1 MSIDQ
6 ILVIAI
12 IICALSLPS
21 LLAAYADG
29 RPPRA
34 GSIMVLIG
42 GVLLAYAL
50 TQKPGGY
57 RFDEIPHVFLREI
70 ANILNRP

>member
-1 MSIDQ
+1 MSTDQ
-6 ILVIAI
+6 ILVIGIVICVLAI
-12 IICALSLPS
+12 PS
-21 LLAAYADG
+21 LLAAYSEG

-42 GVLLAYAL
+42 GVLLAVAI

-57 RFDEIPHVFLREI
+57 RFEQVPRVFMQVI
-70 ANILNRP
+70 ANAVN

>member
-6 ILVIAI
+6 ILVVAL

-21 LLAAYADG
+21 MLSAYSEG
-29 RPPRA
+29 RAPRV

-57 RFDEIPHVFLREI
+57 QFNDIPHVFLREI
-70 ANILNRP
+70 ANIMN

>member
-6 ILVIAI
+6 ILVISI

-21 LLAAYADG
+21 LLAAYSED
-29 RPPRA
+29 RPPRVGA
-34 GSIMVLIG
+34 IMVLIG

-57 RFDEIPHVFLREI
+57 RFNDIPHVFLREI
-70 ANILNRP
+70 ANIMN

>member
-1 MSIDQ
+1 
-6 ILVIAI
+6 
-12 IICALSLPS
+12 
-21 LLAAYADG
+21 
-29 RPPRA
+29 
-34 GSIMVLIG
+34 
-42 GVLLAYAL
+42 LLAYAL